1 MDLKDIR
8 KDIDSIDNQ
17 ILELL
22 EKRFSLMPSVID
34 YKIKNNLDIFDSA
47 REKEILKNKIFSAK
61 NFSIDEKFITEI
73 YQLIMDQSKKIQRD
87 YLKKLS

>member
-22 EKRFSLMPSVID
+22 EKRLSLMPSVID

-47 REKEILKNKIFSAK
+47 REKEILKNKISTAK
-61 NFSIDEKFITEI
+61 NFSMDEKFITEI

>member
-47 REKEILKNKIFSAK
+47 REKEILKNKISTAK